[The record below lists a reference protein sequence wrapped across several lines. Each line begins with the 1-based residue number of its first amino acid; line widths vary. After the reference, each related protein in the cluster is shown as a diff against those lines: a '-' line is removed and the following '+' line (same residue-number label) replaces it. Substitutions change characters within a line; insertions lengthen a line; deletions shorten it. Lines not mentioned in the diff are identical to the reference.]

1 MKRKGVQAVLVGTA
15 FAVVMAF
22 VQPASS
28 AKPAPTPKVKIDRKK
43 ARGIGFF
50 APVAADAR
58 QAALFDRVGGGFAEP
73 SFRFTPS
80 GGTAKRAVTVA
91 IRARSSNR
99 ASVATP
105 AAVVAQAQPNSS
117 AVNAGLA
124 PSAYS
129 LGASLGWKHFALSGD
144 FARIDGG
151 AVPEGRELADIGLSY
166 SGSKWSTRLLFG
178 AERATGTSSLTG
190 PDQALSV
197 DLGGSFSL
205 TRNLELSGGL
215 RYKTQ
220 RERFDLSNDQK
231 LDSQAIYIGTAFR
244 F

>member
-1 MKRKGVQAVLVGTA
+1 MTRKGVQTVLFGTA
-15 FAVVMAF
+15 CAVAMAF
-22 VQPASS
+22 VQPALA
-28 AKPAPTPKVKIDRKK
+28 AKPAPAPKVQIDRKK

-50 APVAADAR
+50 APVASDAR
-58 QAALFDRVGGGFAEP
+58 QAALFDRVGGSFAEP
-73 SFRFTPS
+73 AFRFTPS

-91 IRARSSNR
+91 IRARSTNR
-99 ASVATP
+99 NTGAAAAT
-105 AAVVAQAQPNSS
+105 AVAQAQPNSS
-117 AVNAGLA
+117 AITAGLA

-151 AVPEGRELADIGLSY
+151 TVPDSRQLADIGLSY

-178 AERATGTSSLTG
+178 AERATGQTNLSG

-220 RERFDLSNDQK
+220 RERYDLSSDQK